1 MFEANWD
8 VARLGAAQNFVDIV
22 GRRAGTGPESPEISP
37 VTAKPTRGG
46 AAQRGIPCARGDVE
60 TGCLD
65 GAGWIGYLI
74 AGFIG
79 ACILIAIA
87 RAFSSGLQPRT

>member
-22 GRRAGTGPESPEISP
+22 GDRAGTGPESHEISP
-37 VTAKPTRGG
+37 VTAKSTRGA

-60 TGCLD
+60 AGCLEQIQVD
-65 GAGWIGYLI
+65 FTHSLHA
-74 AGFIG
+74 
-79 ACILIAIA
+79 
-87 RAFSSGLQPRT
+87 